1 MFLFIDMPSWSN
13 FFLGGIL
20 DMLKNLFQYIITFFS
35 TCADSLHRFYDTIGE
50 INGYVRSWTTAFSGG
65 ESQLPVFTSIGA
77 YRYLVGEGAFYITYI
92 AILCGCLFTIFKLVY
107 ILYRLFEK
115 LQDKIANK
123 NSKTLSGLLSIV
135 ENFFS

>member
-13 FFLGGIL
+13 FFSGGIL

-35 TCADSLHRFYDTIGE
+35 TCADSLHQFYDTIGE
-50 INGYVRSWTTAFSGG
+50 INGYVRSWITAFSGG

-115 LQDKIANK
+115 LQNKIANK
-123 NSKTLSGLLSIV
+123 NPKTLSGLLSIV

>member
-13 FFLGGIL
+13 FFSGGIL

-50 INGYVRSWTTAFSGG
+50 INGYVR
-65 ESQLPVFTSIGA
+65 
-77 YRYLVGEGAFYITYI
+77 
-92 AILCGCLFTIFKLVY
+92 CGCLFTIFKLVY